1 VSIDPWLI
9 RLNAVP
15 GLGPLARMRLQ
26 ECFPTSRA
34 IFESSARTLARVPG
48 VTHRLAEKI
57 LACGREMDVDDEIRR
72 CEEGGI
78 RIVARTDPEFPPAL
92 AHIPDP
98 PPLLYARGRD
108 IVEESPSI
116 AVIGARRCSSYGRR
130 QARRFATGL
139 ARGGVTVVSGLAR
152 GVDSIAHRGALE
164 AGGRTV
170 AVLGSGLDRIYPRE
184 HEGLAKAISDAGCVL
199 SEFPLGT
206 PPLRHHF
213 PRRNRIIAGL
223 SFGVV
228 VIEAA
233 RKSGSLIT
241 ALLAIDGGRE
251 VFAVPGPV
259 DSSLSKGTH
268 RLLREGARLV
278 ESPDEILEEL
288 GLAPED
294 ATADGATVGPSDPT
308 ARRVLEAIPLDRS
321 VLVDDVV
328 QTLDLPAG
336 AVLGALG
343 LLAIEG
349 RAAPEEGGRWARSAP

>member
-1 VSIDPWLI
+1 VSTDPWLI

-15 GLGPLARMRLQ
+15 GLGPLARMRLL
-26 ECFPTSRA
+26 EHFPSPRA
-34 IFESSARTLARVPG
+34 VFGATPRLLGRMPG
-48 VTHRLAEKI
+48 ITPQLAEKI
-57 LACGREMDVDDEIRR
+57 LRDGRDMDADDEIEQ
-72 CEEGGI
+72 CAAMGI
-78 RIVARTDPEFPPAL
+78 RMIARADPEYPAAL
-92 AHIPDP
+92 TDIPDP

-108 IVEESPSI
+108 VMEDAPSVAI
-116 AVIGARRCSSYGRR
+116 IGARRCSSYGRR
-130 QARRFATGL
+130 QARRFAGGL
-139 ARGGVTVVSGLAR
+139 ALAGVTVVSGLAR
-152 GVDSIAHRGALE
+152 GVDSIAHRGAHD

-184 HEGLAKAISDAGCVL
+184 HEGLARAIGDAGCVL
-199 SEFPLGT
+199 SEFALGT

-259 DSSLSKGTH
+259 DSSLSRGTH

-278 ESPDEILEEL
+278 ESPDEIIEEL
-288 GLAPED
+288 GLAPENSD
-294 ATADGATVGPSDPT
+294 EEVADKGPSDPT
-308 ARRVLEAIPLDRS
+308 ARRVLDALPPDRS

-328 QTLDLPAG
+328 QALELPAG
-336 AVLGALG
+336 AVLAGLG
-343 LLAIEG
+343 LLAVEG
-349 RAAPEEGGRWARSAP
+349 RAEQEEGGRWARL